1 MPSVVD
7 LTTHFWDSIAR
18 AFAWSK
24 CWAGIFFPYQ
34 LSLLIWIINPVF
46 LVLSTKVS
54 LKDNS
59 QQINPEKGI
68 CWIKTFFCD
77 FSPLVSDELGI
88 LKNSLKF
95 FNKLSKGWNS
105 PKGTKFLLS
114 YLSFVEVLIIEVKI
128 FSSCWTKKPP
138 IISISANSV
147 LAWKFW

>member
-1 MPSVVD
+1 M
-7 LTTHFWDSIAR
+7 
-18 AFAWSK
+18 
-24 CWAGIFFPYQ
+24 
-34 LSLLIWIINPVF
+34 INAVF

-59 QQINPEKGI
+59 QQINPEKGT

-77 FSPLVSDELGI
+77 FSPLVNDELGI

-105 PKGTKFLLS
+105 PKGTRFLLS
-114 YLSFVEVLIIEVKI
+114 YLSFVEVLTIEVKI
-128 FSSCWTKKPP
+128 FSSCWIKKPP

-147 LAWKFW
+147 LAWKFGHLPKVGESFEDYDLRFTVTSADQRKIKKITVRKID